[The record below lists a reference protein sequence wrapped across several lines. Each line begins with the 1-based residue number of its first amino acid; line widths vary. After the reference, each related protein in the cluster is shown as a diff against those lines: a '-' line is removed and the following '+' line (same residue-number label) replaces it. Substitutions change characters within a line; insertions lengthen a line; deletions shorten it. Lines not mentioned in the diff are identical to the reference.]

1 MSQSEYLSDME
12 PKHYLIRTG
21 VAGALKVSQLV
32 VLNNILLNG
41 ISISAKHLP
50 ITERQELNL

>member
-1 MSQSEYLSDME
+1 MSQSEYHSDLE

-21 VAGALKVSQLV
+21 VAGALKVSLLV

-41 ISISAKHLP
+41 ISVSAKHLP